1 MITQTY
7 KQGIH
12 EIRIENAES
21 LEDAKKNGFKDGE
34 YSRYFVDG
42 KPVENYL
49 LLMRFIV
56 EETKNNQNPILNDKK
71 ALENMRKKMIEAQNN
86 EMKKALENLKKQY
99 KEYGASIPE
108 SVFSEIDNAINKID
122 QFGIRVQR

>member
-21 LEDAKKNGFKDGE
+21 IADAKKNGFKEGE
-34 YSRYFVDG
+34 YCRYFVDG
-42 KPVENYL
+42 KPIENYL

-71 ALENMRKKMIEAQNN
+71 ALENMRKKMIEAQKN
-86 EMKKALENLKKQY
+86 EMKKSLENLKKQY
-99 KEYGASIPE
+99 KEYNVPE
-108 SVFSEIDNAINKID
+108 SVLDELDKAITKVD
-122 QFGIRVQR
+122 QFGVRVQQ